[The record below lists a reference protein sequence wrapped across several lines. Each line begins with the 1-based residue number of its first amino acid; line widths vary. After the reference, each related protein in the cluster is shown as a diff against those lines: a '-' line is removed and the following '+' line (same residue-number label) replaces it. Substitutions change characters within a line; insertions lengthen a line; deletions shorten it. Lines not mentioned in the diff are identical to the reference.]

1 MLTAT
6 YTLVALSVEQAHI
19 RLSLL
24 SFQKYVQST
33 LTRQQSLTLSQLE
46 YACETLE
53 RLYQACHWRKVE
65 LYLIPALRQATE
77 RADQLLDEL
86 SRLNQSALAVVRRL
100 KENLVEG
107 NRDDGEVLAI
117 CESMDSFC
125 SALLHRLEKEEK
137 ELFAIARS
145 AICGEAWFAIANKL
159 LVHDAQMAEARRSG
173 VDAGLPERDTG
184 DAPGIARHAGQ
195 DGERV
200 DQSKG
205 EPIAI
210 VPRLAPPAGA
220 VSQLDIVLPES
231 RPELRQRALKR
242 LSGQRA
248 AGGE

>member
-100 KENLVEG
+100 KQNLVEG

-117 CESMDSFC
+117 CESMNSFC

-173 VDAGLPERDTG
+173 VDAALPDGTAGSDKGRG
-184 DAPGIARHAGQ
+184 QAP
-195 DGERV
+195 E
-200 DQSKG
+200 S

-220 VSQLDIVLPES
+220 VTQLDIVLPELQS
-231 RPELRQRALKR
+231 DLRPELRQRALKR